1 MSQNRKK
8 LEVGFELTDCDPE
21 PFCYENIWY
30 LLLKKQS
37 EDWGMTPKERWGTRG
52 FWNLSPRVYPVLGIQ
67 ASTGSPVRLQ
77 LWALTLSS
85 HLPGRPSVHHG
96 ELHWTIPRPQPPR
109 FNPDSLAT
117 LFSQPQRGGP
127 DTWLKSFKTAFPKYL
142 SDWQMEMLYAGA
154 GGERIGNKTK
164 DARESINS
172 VGGHDGAWRCVLLP
186 CFWSSCSDQQRGIC
200 VFTSSTPHTHWVSS
214 MGQALGWF
222 ITLTRME
229 NH

>member
-1 MSQNRKK
+1 MKIFDTCFSKNNQRIAAWPPRKDGVPEASGI
-8 LEVGFELTDCDPE
+8 LAQGF
-21 PFCYENIWY
+21 IW
-30 LLLKKQS
+30 
-37 EDWGMTPKERWGTRG
+37 
-52 FWNLSPRVYPVLGIQ
+52 

-85 HLPGRPSVHHG
+85 RLPGHPSLHHG
-96 ELHWTIPRPQPPR
+96 KLHWTIPRPQPPR
-109 FNPDSLAT
+109 FNPDSPAT

-186 CFWSSCSDQQRGIC
+186 CFWSSCSDQQRGTC

-229 NH
+229 NL